1 MRRLVTRSTVL
12 LGAAVLAGCS
22 FSFSTGGSDTLDA
35 DKIEGAISSQVRKEN
50 PDLPV
55 KSVTCPDGIK
65 PAQGVTL
72 ECTVKVD
79 SAQWPVG
86 VTITQVDVGE
96 GRVDYS
102 FKPTKA
108 LLNSERIV
116 NTMKVLLP
124 DQGVPNAKVDCGTGR
139 YRVVEVG
146 GAVECTVSAGGKRRV
161 ARAVVKDV
169 DGTVNFEWAD

>member
-1 MRRLVTRSTVL
+1 MKRLVTRSTLL
-12 LGAAVLAGCS
+12 LGTAILAGCS
-22 FSFSTGGSDTLDA
+22 FSFSTGGSDTIDA
-35 DKIEGAISSQVRKEN
+35 DKIEGTVFSQVRKEN

-65 PAQGVTL
+65 PARGVTF
-72 ECTVKVD
+72 ECTVNVD

-96 GRVDYS
+96 GRLDYR

-108 LLNSERIV
+108 LLIPERIA
-116 NTMKVLLP
+116 NRMKARLP
-124 DQGVPNAKVDCGTGR
+124 DQGVPNAEVDCGTGR

-146 GAVECTVSAGGKRRV
+146 GAVECTVSAAGERRV

-169 DGTVNFEWAD
+169 DGTVNFEWAE